1 MSEFEVETVM
11 PETQDRSETADEAVT
26 AKAQLPGLEIEIMH
40 RRAPEADAELMT
52 INVRAVPSFEQFGRA
67 LEAANPLALWTQAVR
82 LIWMPWLSWMTAV
95 QGALP
100 AAGEVAKLSHHRRTD
115 GGA

>member
-1 MSEFEVETVM
+1 M
-11 PETQDRSETADEAVT
+11 PESEIQPDQGTDAVT

-67 LEAANPLALWTQAVR
+67 LEAANPFALWTQAAR
-82 LIWMPWLSWMTAV
+82 LAWMPWLSWMAAV

-100 AAGEVAKLSHHRRTD
+100 AAGEIAKLSHERRTD
-115 GGA
+115 GGGT